1 MSQNEVVNWV
11 IAYDIAH
18 KRRLAQV
25 HRLMK
30 KQGVPLQYSV
40 FLVHGSSARIASLM
54 GQLGLMIDKR
64 QDDVR
69 AYRVPAA
76 VECHTLGASL
86 LPGDMLIG
94 TDTQLARSV
103 EKFPS
108 AYGLLIA

>member
-1 MSQNEVVNWV
+1 MSANEIVSWV
-11 IAYDIAH
+11 ISYDIGH

-40 FLVHGSSARIASLM
+40 FLVRASSARIASLM
-54 GQLGLMIDKR
+54 GQLALLIDKR

-76 VECHTLGASL
+76 AECHTLGTSFV
-86 LPGDMLIG
+86 PGDMLIG
-94 TDTQLARSV
+94 NDTQLVRPARFAERCPAS
-103 EKFPS
+103 
-108 AYGLLIA
+108 